1 MQFAAPRVKGL
12 PAGSQPLL
20 NWKLRQF
27 NLHRREFDPKAL
39 RTDTDPEPKVPPVP
53 RYPGLHEEAAPRWA
67 ALMARARADD
77 KDLVVPAA
85 ERARYEASFARFASV
100 FPDVFYVSERGRYFP
115 DDSDDKGRFLSAGY
129 HNVMGF
135 WRDDVPLMELV
146 LDEKGQKELNRLWD
160 EFDFIADHTARTWA
174 QFYFNQSGAVDGKG
188 AEAGRPRPTDKAI
201 DDPDVIF
208 GLRNDYRAKAAAD
221 PANDTVAVE
230 AVEYHFGWI
239 NSTLRRVQQ
248 MRLDAEPRHLDAVLR
263 FAARAYR
270 RPLTQDERDG
280 LLAYYR
286 GIRKRTACRTK
297 TLFAI

>member
-1 MQFAAPRVKGL
+1 MLHANAIRDARVRETHPQPLVDAVRRTASEGL

-27 NLHRREFDPKAL
+27 NLHRREFDPQAL
-39 RTDTDPEPKVPPVP
+39 RNDTDPEPEVPPVP

-188 AEAGRPRPTDKAI
+188 AGS
-201 DDPDVIF
+201 
-208 GLRNDYRAKAAAD
+208 RAASVPPIK
-221 PANDTVAVE
+221 
-230 AVEYHFGWI
+230 
-239 NSTLRRVQQ
+239 
-248 MRLDAEPRHLDAVLR
+248 
-263 FAARAYR
+263 
-270 RPLTQDERDG
+270 PLT
-280 LLAYYR
+280 
-286 GIRKRTACRTK
+286 IRTSSSGSATTIVPKPLPIRRTTR
-297 TLFAI
+297 